1 MSCEQDKYVSNNNK
15 IAVVNQTYVPYS
27 TSCMTTDFEN
37 HKEKIMIGLITVFDA
52 ILMGRQRSQK
62 LQCLYGNL
70 IVNDFFQERNPDSN
84 VG

>member
-37 HKEKIMIGLITVFDA
+37 HKEKIMIGVITVFDT
-52 ILMGRQRSQK
+52 ILMG
-62 LQCLYGNL
+62 
-70 IVNDFFQERNPDSN
+70 
-84 VG
+84 

>member
-62 LQCLYGNL
+62 LQRLYGNL

>member
-52 ILMGRQRSQK
+52 ILTGRQSSQK
-62 LQCLYGNL
+62 LQCLYGNP
-70 IVNDFFQERNPDSN
+70 IVSDFFQERNPNSN

>member
-1 MSCEQDKYVSNNNK
+1 MSREQDKYVSNNNK
-15 IAVVNQTYVPYS
+15 IAVGNQTYVPYP

-62 LQCLYGNL
+62 LQRFYGNL
-70 IVNDFFQERNPDSN
+70 IVNDFFQERNPVSN

>member
-52 ILMGRQRSQK
+52 ILMGRQHSQK
-62 LQCLYGNL
+62 LQRLYGNL

>member
-15 IAVVNQTYVPYS
+15 IAAVNQTYVPYS

-52 ILMGRQRSQK
+52 ILTGQK

-70 IVNDFFQERNPDSN
+70 IVSDFFQERNPNSN
-84 VG
+84 VR